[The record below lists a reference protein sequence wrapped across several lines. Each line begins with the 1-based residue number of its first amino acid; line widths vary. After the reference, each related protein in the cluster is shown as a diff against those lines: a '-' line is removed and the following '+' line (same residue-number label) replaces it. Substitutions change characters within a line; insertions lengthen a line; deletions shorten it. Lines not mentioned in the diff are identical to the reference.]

1 MNPEM
6 KADGPRGSLLW
17 PTVLTLIGLA
27 ILLSLGTWQMRRL
40 AWKEALIARVEAGAK
55 AAPKPLGEVLAD
67 VIQGKQPFE
76 EAEFRRVSV
85 SGRFDHVHEFH
96 VWAPG
101 KIGPAWS
108 VVTPLELSTPLPAAP
123 GAQPAGRVLV
133 IRGVV
138 PEHRK
143 AREMRAAGNPEGVV
157 EIVGR
162 TRIGRTGTFSGGS
175 NPEHNQWYSYD
186 SAGMIQ
192 ALGAGTPVAAVL
204 VEAETAAGGADAP
217 KPELGAI
224 NLTNRHLEYALTWY
238 GLALTLIGVYV
249 AYAVSRGRRRA
260 A

>member
-1 MNPEM
+1 MDAEMNAE
-6 KADGPRGSLLW
+6 APRGGLLW
-17 PTVLTLIGLA
+17 PTVLTLVGLA

-55 AAPKPLGEVLAD
+55 ADPKPLGEVLAG
-67 VIQGKQPFE
+67 VAQGKQPLE

-85 SGRFDHVHEFH
+85 SGRFDHTHEFH

-101 KIGPAWS
+101 KAGPAWS
-108 VVTPLELSTPLPAAP
+108 VVTPLELSNPLPAAP
-123 GAQPAGRVLV
+123 GAGPAGRVLV

-138 PEHRK
+138 LEQRK
-143 AREMRAAGNPEGVV
+143 ARETRASGNPEGVV
-157 EIVGR
+157 DIVGR
-162 TRIGRTGTFSGGS
+162 VRIGRTGTFSGGS

-186 SAGMIQ
+186 TEGMTR
-192 ALGAGTPVAAVL
+192 ALGAGAPVAAVL
-204 VEAETAAGGADAP
+204 VEAEKATGGAEAP

-224 NLTNRHLEYALTWY
+224 NLTNRHLEYVLTWY

-249 AYAVSRGRRRA
+249 AYAVSRGRRA